1 MTAPDFRFLLVPVLL
16 VLIALPACTEQRT
29 EPAPD
34 EPASRRDVS
43 EYLPGD
49 GPEAPAWAPRANAPV
64 AKPQPLARAPQTTE
78 DPGASIR
85 GVIGLAPDAKAQPG
99 AVLFIIA
106 RPAGGP
112 GGPPVAVKRI
122 AAPEFPLTYAL
133 TAADSMAPGQPLQGR
148 VNVTVRLDTD
158 GNASTREAGD
168 LVGAFGANPAE
179 AGQSGVD
186 IQLAPPQP

>member
-1 MTAPDFRFLLVPVLL
+1 MTGPGFRLLLIPALL

-34 EPASRRDVS
+34 EQAPRRDVS

-49 GPEAPAWAPRANAPV
+49 GPGAPAWSPRADAPEV
-64 AKPQPLARAPQTTE
+64 ELPPLTRAPKTAE
-78 DPGASIR
+78 DPGAAVR
-85 GVIGLAPDAKAQPG
+85 GLIGLAPDAKAPPG

-106 RPAGGP
+106 RPEGDA

-122 AAPEFPLTYAL
+122 AAPDYPLTYAL
-133 TAADSMAPGQPLQGR
+133 TAADAMLPGRPLQGR
-148 VNVTVRLDTD
+148 IDVTARLDSD

-168 LVGAFGANPAE
+168 LLGAFGANPAE

-186 IQLAPPQP
+186 IQLGPPHP